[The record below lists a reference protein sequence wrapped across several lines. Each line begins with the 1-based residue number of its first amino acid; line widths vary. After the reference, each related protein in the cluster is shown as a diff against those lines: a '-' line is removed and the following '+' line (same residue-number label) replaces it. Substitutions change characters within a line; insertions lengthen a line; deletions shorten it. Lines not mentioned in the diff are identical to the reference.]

1 MDHITAPTLSKYR
14 WNFLNHIDEQEL
26 SNFSGSINVPISIG
40 RILMNR
46 GIKNFDDAK
55 FFFRPSAEKM
65 HDPFLMKDME
75 IAVERLIRAHEAKEG
90 IMIYGDYDVDGT
102 SGTALLYAF
111 FRDIGANIHYYIN
124 DRIKEGYGV
133 AKSGINWAHENG
145 VKIIISVDCGITA
158 VDQAEYCRS
167 LGIDFI
173 ICDHHT
179 VGDKVPKAYAILN
192 PKRPD
197 CEYPFKELCGCGVGF
212 KLTQAISQRMN
223 IHPNVAEKYLD
234 FVAVAVAADIVP
246 LIDENR
252 VLTRMGLEIIQAQP
266 RPGWIAMEKKTGL
279 QLNKVNSSQIVFSI
293 GPRINAVGRLGD
305 AKRAVQL
312 MISQT
317 IEEAMGFAE
326 VLEEENTNR
335 RVIDEDTFQDAIHL
349 AETYL
354 KEHSGLSIVLHNEKW
369 HPGVIGI
376 VASRLVEKFY
386 RPAIILSTI
395 DGVAKGSARS
405 INGFDVYEAIK
416 AVDDCVI
423 QFGGHKYAAGLSVK
437 LDRLTELQDRFDEVV
452 TRTLLPDLL
461 TQEILID
468 TELKLEEIN
477 QRFWVLL
484 KQFQPHGPNNMR
496 PVFYSRNVEVVG
508 YPSIVGKG
516 HLKFKVKQNGSTTYE
531 VIGYNMEHLYN
542 HVQPGNRGLEII
554 YCIEE
559 NQWNGKSQ
567 IQLQLKDAKLG

>member
-1 MDHITAPTLSKYR
+1 MDHITTPSVTKYR

-26 SNFSGSINVPISIG
+26 NQFSESINVPISIG

-46 GIKNFDDAK
+46 GIKNFDDARD
-55 FFFRPSAEKM
+55 FFRPSSEKM
-65 HDPFLMKDME
+65 HNPFLMADME
-75 IAVERLIRAHEAKEG
+75 KAVSRLIQAHEAKEG

-102 SGTALLYAF
+102 SGTALLYSF

-158 VDQAEYCRS
+158 IDQAEYCRS

-179 VGDKVPKAYAILN
+179 VGEKIPNAFAILN

-197 CEYPFKELCGCGVGF
+197 CHYPFKDLCGCGVGF
-212 KLTQAISQRMN
+212 KLTQAISQKLG
-223 IHPNVAEKYLD
+223 IHPEVSEKYLD

-252 VLTRMGLEIIQAQP
+252 VLTRMGLEIIQDKP
-266 RPGWIAMEKKTGL
+266 RPCWIAMEKKTGL
-279 QLNKVNSSQIVFSI
+279 NLNRVNSSQIVFSI

-317 IEEAMGFAE
+317 IDEAMQFAE
-326 VLEEENTNR
+326 VLEEENTQR

-349 AETYL
+349 AENFL
-354 KEHSGLSIVLHNEKW
+354 KENSGLSIVLHNENW

-386 RPAIILSTI
+386 RPAVILSTI
-395 DGVAKGSARS
+395 EGVAKGSARS

-416 AVDDCVI
+416 ACEENVI

-437 LDRLTELQDRFDEVV
+437 LDNLTDFQSKFDEIVSK
-452 TRTLLPDLL
+452 TLIPDLL
-461 TQEILID
+461 TQEIQID
-468 TELKLEEIN
+468 SELKLEEIN
-477 QRFWVLL
+477 PRFWILL
-484 KQFQPHGPNNMR
+484 KQFQPHGPYNMR
-496 PVFYSRNVEVVG
+496 PVFYSKNVEIVG
-508 YPSIVGKG
+508 YPSVVGKG
-516 HLKFKVKQNGSTTYE
+516 HLKFKVKQNGSQTYE
-531 VIGYNMEHLYN
+531 VIGYNMESFYN
-542 HVQPGNRGLEII
+542 HVHSGNKNLEIV
-554 YCIEE
+554 YSLDE

-567 IQLQLKDAKLG
+567 IQLQLKDVR

>member
-1 MDHITAPTLSKYR
+1 MDTLTSIPHSKYR
-14 WNFLNHIDEQEL
+14 WNFLNHINDTEL
-26 SNFSGSINVPISIG
+26 NEFSRSINVPDSIG

-46 GIKNFDDAK
+46 GIKTFDNAK
-55 FFFRPSAEKM
+55 DFFRPSPDLM
-65 HDPFLMKDME
+65 YDPFLMADMTV
-75 IAVERLIRAHEAKEG
+75 AVDRITKAIDAKEG

-102 SGTALLYAF
+102 SGTALLYSF

-124 DRIKEGYGV
+124 DRIKEGYGI

-158 VDQAEYCRS
+158 IDQANYCRE
-167 LGIDFI
+167 LGIDLI

-179 VGDKVPKAYAILN
+179 VGEQVPKALAILN

-197 CEYPFKELCGCGVGF
+197 CNYPYKELCGCGVGF
-212 KLTQAISQRMN
+212 KLTQGVSQRLN
-223 IHPNVAEKYLD
+223 IHPSVSEKYLD

-252 VLTRMGLEIIQAQP
+252 VLTRKGLEIIQDNP
-266 RPGWIAMEKKTGL
+266 RPCWIAMEKKTGL
-279 QLNKVNSSQIVFSI
+279 NLNRVNSSQIVFSI

-312 MISQT
+312 MTSQT
-317 IEEAMGFAE
+317 IEEAMSFAE
-326 VLEEENTNR
+326 ILEEENSNR
-335 RVIDEDTFQDAIHL
+335 KVIDEDTFQDAMHI

-354 KEHSGLSIVLHNEKW
+354 KSHSGLSIVLHNEKW

-376 VASRLVEKFY
+376 VASRLVEKYY

-416 AVDDCVI
+416 ACEDCVI

-437 LDRLTELQDRFDEVV
+437 LDRVQELQNRFDEVV
-452 TRTLLPDLL
+452 SKTMDVDLL

-468 TELKLEEIN
+468 TQLELDQIN
-477 QRFWVLL
+477 PRFWVLL

-516 HLKFKVKQNGSTTYE
+516 HLKFKVKQNGSPTYE
-531 VIGYNMEHLYN
+531 VIGYNMESFYN
-542 HVQPGNRGLEII
+542 HLHPGTKNLEII
-554 YCIEE
+554 YSVEE

-567 IQLQLKDAKLG
+567 IQLQLKDIR